1 MGPKRGPTHKPEAI
15 ALDLL
20 AQFSVAGRRAL
31 VTGASRGIG
40 RACAIGLAKAGAD
53 VALVARDR
61 AALDRVAAEIQGLG
75 RLAAPVISELNNSE
89 TAACV
94 VAQAEK
100 AIGTIDVLLYAAG
113 VTRRAP
119 AHEVQLAQID
129 ECLNVN
135 TRSAFA
141 VAQAIGRRLLA
152 AGKPGSL
159 IFIGSL
165 MSRGARP
172 TTIPYGISKMALTGI
187 VRGLAVEWAPHGIR
201 ANAIAPGYVR
211 TDMASA
217 VYNDPQ
223 LREWVTSRIPQGRWQ
238 EPEDFAPIAVFLA
251 SDAARVITGQVI
263 FADGGWTAAL

>member
-1 MGPKRGPTHKPEAI
+1 MD
-15 ALDLL
+15 ALS
-20 AQFSVAGRRAL
+20 QFSLAGRRAL

-40 RACAIGLAKAGAD
+40 RACAIGLAQAGAD
-53 VALVARDR
+53 VALVARDK
-61 AALDRVAAEIQGLG
+61 AALDALASELQALG
-75 RLAAPVISELNNSE
+75 RKAFVRPADLADPTLCEAVVADC
-89 TAACV
+89 TAAL
-94 VAQAEK
+94 
-100 AIGTIDVLLYAAG
+100 GTIDTLLYAAG

-129 ECLNVN
+129 ECLDVN
-135 TRSAFA
+135 AKSAFA
-141 VAQAIGRRLLA
+141 MAQALGRRLLM

-159 IFIGSL
+159 IFIASL

-211 TDMASA
+211 TSLAA
-217 VYNDPQ
+217 KVYDDPR

-238 EPEDFAPIAVFLA
+238 EPEDYAPIAIFLA
-251 SDAARVITGQVI
+251 SDASRVITGQTI